1 MASKLYHDPCPVCNG
16 DIEAGERAFLF
27 GLDMNEAPP
36 VSIFAHRAC
45 LEARGWRG
53 FVIVRKGQAMG
64 EILMG
69 GPSTNAAQLEYTN
82 FQRAEAETLPLFG

>member
-53 FVIVRKGQAMG
+53 FVVVGKGQSMG
-64 EILMG
+64 EILMPPT
-69 GPSTNAAQLEYTN
+69 PSTNGHEYAN
-82 FQRAEAETLPLFG
+82 AERMAETLPLFG

>member
-27 GLDMNEAPP
+27 GLDLNEVPP

-53 FVIVRKGQAMG
+53 FVVVRKGEAMG
-64 EILMG
+64 EILMPS
-69 GPSTNAAQLEYTN
+69 GPFTNGHEYSNTQTAA
-82 FQRAEAETLPLFG
+82 AETLPLFG

>member
-1 MASKLYHDPCPVCNG
+1 MASKLYHDPCPFCNG

-45 LEARGWRG
+45 MEARDWRG
-53 FVIVRKGQAMG
+53 FVVVRKGEAMG
-64 EILMG
+64 EILG
-69 GPSTNAAQLEYTN
+69 GASEPSTNGHTN
-82 FQRAEAETLPLFG
+82 ARMPETLAMFG